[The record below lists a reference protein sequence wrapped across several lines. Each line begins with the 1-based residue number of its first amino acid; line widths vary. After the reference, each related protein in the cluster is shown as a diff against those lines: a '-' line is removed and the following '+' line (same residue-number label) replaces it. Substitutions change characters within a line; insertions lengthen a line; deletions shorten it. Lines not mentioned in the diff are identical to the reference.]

1 MAGLV
6 NSAGESPLY
15 LAAESRCK
23 EVLLKILKFL
33 TQVSYNP
40 TLLREA
46 VRGPD
51 RQNPLHAAILSGSS
65 ECIGHLLGLEEILEL
80 INQPDRNR
88 MTALHFA
95 TAARETKLIR
105 QLLNEST
112 LSAYIKDTKGWT
124 PLLEAASSGNFD
136 VFQEIFQHCPD
147 TIELCDPA
155 GWNALHLA
163 VLNNTVQNARDFLGL
178 PEMKE
183 LVNEPDKEGNTPLH
197 LAIENIKS
205 SKLESEEQEGPQAL
219 DICESDWKLSYR
231 QKSLYSYL
239 NGQHA
244 PRGRHPYNWKLSPK
258 RKSVFNH
265 PGSDLKHLANTL
277 TMVAALL
284 VTLTFAAAFT
294 LPDDYYSDNGSQG
307 KNNDDQKDYTGESV
321 LIKKAS
327 LKVFLVADSLAMCC
341 SMTVVTLLVLA
352 MVGDPAFLHSAII
365 YSKNLLYIALGGTL
379 FAFVTGLFSVID
391 SESRW
396 VAIVLIVMCSSVPF
410 LIKYLCRKS
419 SIRPLLLIS

>member
-6 NSAGESPLY
+6 NSAGGSPLY

-51 RQNPLHAAILSGSS
+51 GQNPLHAAILSGSS
-65 ECIGHLLGLEEILEL
+65 ECIGHLLGLEETLEL
-80 INQPDRNR
+80 INQPDMNR

-136 VFQEIFQHCPD
+136 VFQEILQ
-147 TIELCDPA
+147 
-155 GWNALHLA
+155 
-163 VLNNTVQNARDFLGL
+163 DFLGL

-197 LAIENIKS
+197 LAIENKNY
-205 SKLESEEQEGPQAL
+205 KM
-219 DICESDWKLSYR
+219 
-231 QKSLYSYL
+231 KSLYSYL

-244 PRGRHPYNWKLSPK
+244 PR
-258 RKSVFNH
+258 
-265 PGSDLKHLANTL
+265 
-277 TMVAALL
+277 
-284 VTLTFAAAFT
+284 AFT
-294 LPDDYYSDNGSQG
+294 LPGDYYSDNGSQG

-341 SMTVVTLLVLA
+341 SMTVVILLVLA

-365 YSKNLLYIALGGTL
+365 YGKNLLYIALGGTL
-379 FAFVTGLFSVID
+379 VAFVTGLFSVID

-396 VAIVLIVMCSSVPF
+396 VAIVLIVMGSSVPF

-419 SIRPLLLIS
+419 SISTPFANQLIKGVD